1 MSSEFWGDEEMDLF
15 LTSKKLLGE
24 GLERGLSCV
33 SGKMLVA
40 WICLIKD
47 AIETQT
53 GNCDGDPIIASFW
66 SWAVVLFIL

>member
-15 LTSKKLLGE
+15 VTSKKLLGE

-40 WICLIKD
+40 WICLIKRCNRNSGW
-47 AIETQT
+47 E
-53 GNCDGDPIIASFW
+53 
-66 SWAVVLFIL
+66 L